1 MSDALVE
8 VAAKAKHDL
17 GKYIA
22 FQCRWLPEDAGKE
35 DWIQALRSDLVE
47 TRRGPDGSEGA
58 VEIWAR
64 LKPSFASLG
73 SDPDIHQIEGAMR
86 RIEAGLPYLE
96 RGDLDVN
103 ALHTMAE
110 DARCVAT
117 HLAALHRRLKGA

>member
-1 MSDALVE
+1 MSDGLIE
-8 VAAKAKHDL
+8 SAAKAKHDL

-22 FQCRWLPEDAGKE
+22 FQSRWLPDDAGVE
-35 DWIQALRSDLVE
+35 DWTQALRSDLME

-64 LKPSFASLG
+64 LKPDFATLQG
-73 SDPDIHQIEGAMR
+73 DPDIHQIDGAML
-86 RIEAGLPYLE
+86 RIGAGLPYLE
-96 RGDLDVN
+96 SGGLDLS

-117 HLAALHRRLKGA
+117 HLAALHRRLKEG